1 MLLWLG
7 FAVVSAAVLIA
18 LLHPLLRQD
27 RGGPAD
33 ADAALRDI
41 AIYKDQLAEVDAERE
56 RGQLGDVEA
65 EAARAEIGRR
75 LIAAEDRA
83 ASLERSRTV
92 LPADTGKRFAV
103 ATVLVLPLVAGGLYL
118 KNGSPSLPDQPLSAR
133 NAKPAD
139 PGDIGRLITAVE
151 RRLKEHPEEGQGWDV
166 IAPVYFRMQRYDDA
180 AAAFATA
187 TRLLGE
193 TSQRLAGFAEATVM
207 AHGGEVTDEAK
218 ATYEKLAVM
227 QPDRVEPKFWL
238 ALAKEQRGQTAEAMA
253 AYKALLA
260 SAPADA
266 PWRPLVEER
275 MAGLGKPQGA
285 AAGAAK
291 PSGDASPPKGPSTDD
306 VKAAEALSEKDR
318 AQMVA
323 GMVDGLAKRLQANPQ
338 DPRGWQQLVQSY
350 AVLGQTDKAKTA
362 LADAQR
368 HLAGNAEALGE
379 LAALGKRL
387 GL

>member
-1 MLLWLG
+1 MLLWFIL
-7 FAVVSAAVLIA
+7 AALTAGVLAA
-18 LLHPLLRQD
+18 LLRPLMMAGAANAVGAAEEAQD
-27 RGGPAD
+27 LAVYR
-33 ADAALRDI
+33 
-41 AIYKDQLAEVDAERE
+41 DQLAEIDADVA
-56 RGQLGDVEA
+56 RGLIGADEA
-65 EAARAEIGRR
+65 ENARREVARRMIAHDQAAQATSTGAGAAGRAAGLIVAGAVPVLAIGAYLALGTPGLPGRPHGSVPAAVALDKAPIDD
-75 LIAAEDRA
+75 LIA
-83 ASLERSRTV
+83 
-92 LPADTGKRFAV
+92 K
-103 ATVLVLPLVAGGLYL
+103 
-118 KNGSPSLPDQPLSAR
+118 
-133 NAKPAD
+133 
-139 PGDIGRLITAVE
+139 VE
-151 RRLKEHPEEGQGWDV
+151 ERLKANPNDGQGWDV

-291 PSGDASPPKGPSTDD
+291 PSGDASPSKGPSTDD